1 VLDLIDTTSI
11 VSSVDYDIDWSDT
24 NDSFN
29 ITTQDPTANI
39 NINLRSVN
47 EDPLLSSYSLKVYQN
62 DTLLDT
68 KTQTGLSGTSLDIN
82 ESFNRNLFNTSYGSA
97 RFVLDLNYI
106 VDSETYS
113 INSKYTV
120 GISGQSSRVLYLL
133 QNLPEEIGNIWATI
147 LAVLIT
153 VAILVT
159 ITFTGFVTNTNG
171 ITIIGLFLL
180 GIFVFLGWMD
190 TGVIVLGTDIG
201 RFVYVLA
208 VFFGIFLMTKEA
220 IR

>member
-1 VLDLIDTTSI
+1 
-11 VSSVDYDIDWSDT
+11 
-24 NDSFN
+24 
-29 ITTQDPTANI
+29 
-39 NINLRSVN
+39 
-47 EDPLLSSYSLKVYQN
+47 
-62 DTLLDT
+62 
-68 KTQTGLSGTSLDIN
+68 
-82 ESFNRNLFNTSYGSA
+82 
-97 RFVLDLNYI
+97 
-106 VDSETYS
+106 
-113 INSKYTV
+113 
-120 GISGQSSRVLYLL
+120 LL